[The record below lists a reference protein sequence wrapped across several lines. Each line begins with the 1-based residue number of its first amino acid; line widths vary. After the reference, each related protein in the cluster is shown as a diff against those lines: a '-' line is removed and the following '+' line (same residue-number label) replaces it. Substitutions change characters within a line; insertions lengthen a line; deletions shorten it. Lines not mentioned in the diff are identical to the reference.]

1 MRIAILGYGNIG
13 RAAEQAIKAAPDME
27 LAGIYHHNDCL
38 DCIDADAVLICT
50 PTREVQKFATVL
62 AARGICTVDSFDIHT
77 SILDYRTELMPVC
90 KSNHAVSVI
99 SAGWDPGSDSIVR
112 VLMQSVIETANLEQE
127 VAAAITKYSPSRLI
141 EGNGTTSKD
150 ARTRIERAV
159 PSLAITVIDEYRTT
173 EQAKKEYWKA
183 HPPKGLRRF
192 LPTTMQVPPV
202 PVDDFVAVILA
213 TRYLEGSS

>member
-1 MRIAILGYGNIG
+1 MSAVEESGQAYPDTRASYIVLG
-13 RAAEQAIKAAPDME
+13 
-27 LAGIYHHNDCL
+27 L
-38 DCIDADAVLICT
+38 
-50 PTREVQKFATVL
+50 
-62 AARGICTVDSFDIHT
+62 
-77 SILDYRTELMPVC
+77 
-90 KSNHAVSVI
+90 
-99 SAGWDPGSDSIVR
+99 DPGRDNCGFAALERTNDGTIR

-127 VAAAITKYSPSRLI
+127 VAAAVTKYSPSRLI

-183 HPPKGLRRF
+183 HPPKGLRRLF
-192 LPTTMQVPPV
+192 PTTMQVPPV

-213 TRYLEGSS
+213 TRYLSSAQPPSQRGGGPRERWGESPARQSKQHDAASAGASKGGPTP